1 MPLYAAKQVLPLVVA
16 AFLADAGIAFDPEA
30 SAKLCPSAKTLNSF
44 IVDGSVDS
52 ILWLEEQFRDADT
65 VFISCDKGNRKGID
79 HFPKVIS
86 WWSKKEWKVMIIC
99 IDADGSGGKSE
110 QCAAAIWH
118 LVKKFRNAVT
128 FFC

>member
-1 MPLYAAKQVLPLVVA
+1 MQTLSL
-16 AFLADAGIAFDPEA
+16 FLATREIA
-30 SAKLCPSAKTLNSF
+30 
-44 IVDGSVDS
+44 
-52 ILWLEEQFRDADT
+52 
-65 VFISCDKGNRKGID
+65 RKGID

-86 WWSKKEWKVMIIC
+86 WWSKKERKVMSAC